1 MTHVWGVLKPET
13 VATLINFDP
22 KNNAQGGLP
31 PEQTMAR
38 TQTEGTAFL
47 WNTLH
52 EQGAAL
58 LADEVGMGK
67 TFQALAICC
76 LLWRSKPDARVLV
89 MAPNGSICQHWGNE
103 YRTFVKDHY
112 QQVDLR
118 VKAADQE
125 PVHEVR
131 LISHLQELCH
141 PVITGPAFTLAKIS
155 SLSYLTKDA
164 DKEADLGSVASL
176 EAIRIRENLA
186 QQVGGTTP
194 FDLVIIDEAQ
204 YFRTYGA
211 STQRHHAAQ
220 GFFGAEV
227 GSPLAEKFLLLT
239 ATPSHRSMNDVQNI
253 MRYFA
258 PKLAQHSPSQI
269 LNEVA
274 LRRLR
279 LLQTESHGAFNKYQ
293 YREERVLPADFA
305 GDVDAELFYA
315 LYQKKLVQNQRCS
328 GRGYMYGYLEG
339 FESMGR
345 HEVETA
351 SEADSTDTAG
361 TTESKAEYYQAA
373 DSEILTDLSRQYY
386 EHYRNVP
393 SHPKYRALVD
403 ELVCSNGYW
412 DAGRCL
418 LEDKHLVFVRR
429 IPSVNELTQRVNEVY
444 EKLFAERIISALLPA
459 HSSQEELAGKLRK
472 WQKDNYSRKA
482 YSDLYQECRGGADLQ
497 AETPDEEAADTG
509 DTEGDDEPS
518 GYKCR
523 VLDIFTTKKDKGS
536 DSTHASRFRLRFGK
550 ETEVFSIFFEPAID
564 YLDGEYQDFNGIKSK
579 KEYRKYARSARVE
592 SLNAQVAKS
601 ILEDAGPYAV
611 ESRLDNTNLPTLW
624 SLCVKLLRTR
634 NPLLLATLGELTEP
648 EKESFA
654 RYVRSG
660 LLFSSPA
667 LIELYAWYIEAA
679 ERHDA
684 RTGYEQYVAYVGNQL
699 PDSVTYRLW
708 CEALTT
714 FKVYLNKIRGVAG
727 KRLLDEHF
735 WNCFTRPPQQPAW
748 FVSGSTAGG
757 TRENIRFAFN
767 SPFFPNVL
775 IATSVFQEGVN
786 LHLNCRKVNH
796 YGMAASAGDNEQ
808 RIGRVDRLFG
818 HINRKLEEQQHNRLL
833 ISYPFLKGTFDE
845 EQLASFLMT
854 KDEIVSKMDE
864 CRQPEA
870 EKYIQQVGG
879 EDWTKFLHTPE
890 RFRNNQ
896 ASTDPY
902 PAGRNGWPAA
912 TYQPCEAIASP
923 PFAAIVQ
930 EFMLACRSINGVNT
944 ELFQYPDQK
953 QFQLFIDVRL
963 RSGRQQPV
971 IVEGHFNPLLMQ
983 LGGSGY
989 YLRLKS
995 PLADRDTT
1003 RGIEDAL
1010 LQPLQQLSRRYPL
1023 PKLVLD
1029 DERQGW
1035 FYLHLAV
1042 DLPVLMKD
1050 GKTLLARDEIQLALE
1065 QLIYLTDEL
1074 EATLFGDRDLGCER
1088 IVELGK
1094 LAPAA
1099 FDSGY
1104 SARAAEQHALD
1115 DGWHFLM
1122 AQDAPEQP
1130 AILAFRNLDRLFI
1143 GDWHIGAIAN
1153 RKTPFINHLLFG
1165 EENHVGVCFPSVDF
1179 QPEEQA
1185 LLGKVCEEMVVLEG
1199 LSDDR
1204 NPSIQAVV
1212 GLFTLLANQPVQK
1225 IVRTVWNQAYKQF
1238 RSLSV
1243 DIYPDRTRMRE
1254 LVEAITVV
1262 LGMNVTVTIPFWR
1275 GGWATRTDLF
1285 GVLET
1290 VSERNTQIGLAI
1302 VHYNDGDGYFS
1313 SWEVIRR
1320 MSDKNL
1326 ILAKVG
1332 HDNTLTRQQIR
1343 LEKLLVRNDHADLA
1357 PNTQRPYQIRP
1368 RECLLVTLAG

>member
-1 MTHVWGVLKPET
+1 MTYVWGMVRPET
-13 VATLINFDP
+13 VAAYINFDP
-22 KNNAQGGLP
+22 KNNAQGVLP

-38 TQTEGTAFL
+38 TQTEGVAFL
-47 WNTLH
+47 WNTLN

-103 YRTFVKDHY
+103 YRTFVKGHY
-112 QQVDLR
+112 QPMDLR
-118 VKAADQE
+118 VKASDQE
-125 PVHEVR
+125 PVHEAR
-131 LISHLQELCH
+131 LVGHLRELCNQ
-141 PVITGPAFTLAKIS
+141 VIDIPAFTLAKIS

-164 DKEADLGSVASL
+164 DKEADLCDVASQ
-176 EAIRIRENLA
+176 EASRIREELA
-186 QQVGGTTP
+186 QQVDGETP

-211 STQRHHAAQ
+211 KTQRHHAALS
-220 GFFGAEV
+220 FFGSKA
-227 GSPLAEKFLLLT
+227 GYQLADKFLLLT
-239 ATPSHRSMNDVQNI
+239 ATPSHRSMDDVQNI

-258 PKLAQHSPSQI
+258 PKLAQLSPAAI
-269 LNEVA
+269 LDKVA

-279 LLQTESHGAFNKYQ
+279 LLQTAHGAFNKYQ

-315 LYQKKLVQNQRCS
+315 LYQKKLVQNQRCT
-328 GRGYMYGYLEG
+328 GREYMYGYLEG

-345 HEVETA
+345 HVVETA
-351 SEADSTDTAG
+351 SETDNTDTAG

-373 DSEILTDLSRQYY
+373 DSEILSDLSRQYY

-393 SHPKYRALVD
+393 SHPKYRALVN
-403 ELVCSNGYW
+403 ELVHSNGYW

-444 EKLFAERIISALLPA
+444 ENLFAKRIIRALLPA
-459 HSSQEELAGKLRK
+459 DTSPEELAGKLRK

-482 YSDLYQECRGGADLQ
+482 YSDLYQECRGGADFQ
-497 AETPDEEAADTG
+497 ADTPDEEEADTG

-523 VLDIFTTKKDKGS
+523 VLDIFTTKKDKGN

-550 ETEVFSIFFEPAID
+550 ETEVFSIFFEPAVD
-564 YLDGEYQDFNGIKSK
+564 YLDGEYQEFTSKKGK
-579 KEYRKYARSARVE
+579 KEYRKYARSVRVE
-592 SLNAQVAKS
+592 RHNAQIANS
-601 ILEDAGPYAV
+601 ILEDAGPYAI
-611 ESRLDNTNLPTLW
+611 ENRLDNISLATLW
-624 SLCVKLLRTR
+624 SLCVKLLHNRS
-634 NPLLLATLGELTEP
+634 PALLTTLESLTEP

-660 LLFSSPA
+660 LLFSSSA

-679 ERHDA
+679 EHHTA
-684 RTGYEQYVAYVGNQL
+684 RTGYEQYVAYVENQL
-699 PDSVTYRLW
+699 PNSVTYRLW

-727 KRLLDEHF
+727 KHLLDEHF

-748 FVSGSTAGG
+748 FVSGSTAAG

-818 HINRKLEEQQHNRLL
+818 HINRKLEEQQYDRLL

-845 EQLASFLMT
+845 KQLASFLMI

-864 CRQPEA
+864 CRQPEV
-870 EKYIQQVGG
+870 EKYIQQAGG

-902 PAGRNGWPAA
+902 PAGRTGWPAA

-930 EFMLACRSINGVNT
+930 TFILASQSIDGVNAK
-944 ELFQYPDQK
+944 LFQYPDQK
-953 QFQLFIDVRL
+953 QFQLFIDARL
-963 RSGRQQPV
+963 RSRRQQPV
-971 IVEGHFNPLLMQ
+971 IVEGHFTPILMQ
-983 LGGSGY
+983 MGGSGY

-995 PLADRDTT
+995 PLADKDTA
-1003 RGIEDAL
+1003 RNIEDTL
-1010 LQPLQQLSRRYPL
+1010 LQPLQDLSCRYPL
-1023 PKLVLD
+1023 PKLMLD

-1042 DLPVLMKD
+1042 DLPILMKD
-1050 GKTLLARDEIQLALE
+1050 GEILLAKDEIQLALE
-1065 QLIYLTDEL
+1065 QLIYFADEL
-1074 EATLFGDRDLGCER
+1074 EANLFEDFDLGSER
-1088 IVELGK
+1088 IVESGK
-1094 LAPAA
+1094 LTSIACDA
-1099 FDSGY
+1099 GY
-1104 SARAAEQHALD
+1104 SARVTEQHVLD
-1115 DGWHFLM
+1115 DGWHLLTV
-1122 AQDAPEQP
+1122 QGHSEQSAP
-1130 AILAFRNLDRLFI
+1130 LAFRNLDKLFI

-1153 RKTPFINHLLFG
+1153 QKTPFINHLLFG
-1165 EENHVGVCFPSVDF
+1165 EENHVGVCFPFVDF

-1185 LLGKVCEEMVVLEG
+1185 LLGKVCDEMVALEG
-1199 LSDDR
+1199 LSDNR
-1204 NPSIQAVV
+1204 NPSIQTIVA
-1212 GLFTLLANQPVQK
+1212 LFTLLVNQPGQK
-1225 IVRTVWNQAYKQF
+1225 VARTVWNHAYKQF
-1238 RSLSV
+1238 RSLPV
-1243 DIYPDRTRMRE
+1243 DMCPDRSRIRE
-1254 LVEAITVV
+1254 LVESVATA
-1262 LGMNVTVTIPFWR
+1262 LGIGVTVSIPFWK
-1275 GGWATRTDLF
+1275 GGWATRADLF

-1290 VSERNTQIGLAI
+1290 VSERNAQVGLAI
-1302 VHYNDGDGYFS
+1302 VHYNDGDEPFS

-1320 MSDKNL
+1320 VSDKNL

-1332 HDNTLTRQQIR
+1332 DDNTLTRQQIR
-1343 LEKLLVRNDHADLA
+1343 LNKLLVRNDHTDVI
-1357 PNTQRPYQIRP
+1357 PNAQRPYQIRP
-1368 RECLLVTLAG
+1368 KECLLINVDL